1 MCLVP
6 LRKEYFNVPN
16 QPIYSTPKLYT
27 CGRNFESQFFKNLF
41 KSLHRTCCCVY
52 QRIISN
58 NLSKTN
64 GQYSSTEKNNSM
76 RPISPN
82 NVKVALNL
90 KLAKLILKRDIEAN
104 LTHKIF
110 TKFLNKILARNVNNS

>member
-1 MCLVP
+1 
-6 LRKEYFNVPN
+6 
-16 QPIYSTPKLYT
+16 
-27 CGRNFESQFFKNLF
+27 
-41 KSLHRTCCCVY
+41 
-52 QRIISN
+52 
-58 NLSKTN
+58 
-64 GQYSSTEKNNSM
+64 M
-76 RPISPN
+76 RPISN